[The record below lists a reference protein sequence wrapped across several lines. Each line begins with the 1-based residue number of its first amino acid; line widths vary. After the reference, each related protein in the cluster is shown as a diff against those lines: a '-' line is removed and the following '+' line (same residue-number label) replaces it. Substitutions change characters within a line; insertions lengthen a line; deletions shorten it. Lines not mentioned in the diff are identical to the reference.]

1 MLRRAHLNCKRSLLK
16 VRSAFASVFW
26 WGSVG
31 LWPRP
36 AERRGLIGT
45 LWPFSYQ
52 CILRSHTIFSIYSG
66 VKVCISHLWMQ
77 LCYWISISNYSP
89 IGDESRWGK
98 MQLDN
103 RISSFSKNFK
113 NVVKWG
119 ADMFAG
125 QQHLSQ
131 LKEQVS
137 VFLTHLDLS
146 NGWPGFLQGLHIQ
159 FPWLDLR
166 PEFCVESVLLFY
178 YFHFL
183 FVYFKSKHDCT
194 HIWVTIQL
202 YFKRETVSKTT
213 ILGKS
218 CTILPIRV
226 WMSKASRWGLRATLF
241 YYFKYP
247 LAKGLLKP

>member
-45 LWPFSYQ
+45 PSPFCYQ
-52 CILRSHTIFSIYSG
+52 VILRSHTQYLAFIQG
-66 VKVCISHLWMQ
+66 VRVCISHLWMQ
-77 LCYWISISNYSP
+77 LCYWIGFSNYSP
-89 IGDESRWGK
+89 IGDESRWVK
-98 MQLDN
+98 MQLSN
-103 RISSFSKNFK
+103 SISSFSKNFK

-137 VFLTHLDLS
+137 VFLTHLGLS
-146 NGWPGFLQGLHIQ
+146 NGWPGFTETAYSIPMVGFKAWILCRVSSP
-159 FPWLDLR
+159 F
-166 PEFCVESVLLFY
+166 LLFS
-178 YFHFL
+178 F
-183 FVYFKSKHDCT
+183 
-194 HIWVTIQL
+194 
-202 YFKRETVSKTT
+202 
-213 ILGKS
+213 
-218 CTILPIRV
+218 
-226 WMSKASRWGLRATLF
+226 
-241 YYFKYP
+241 P
-247 LAKGLLKP
+247 LCVF